1 MKKLMERLFLST
13 IFMIVFLNAFAQ
25 DPQLSQFYASPIYTN
40 PAFAGAAKKIRIVTN
55 ARNQYT
61 GLNKT
66 YRTSVTSLDAYV
78 PKMQSGLGAIVAIDQ
93 AGDGYLTTLSIGGI
107 YSYNLPI
114 SRNWNA
120 NFGLKAEI
128 QQKSYDFNK
137 FIFGDQLDPVLGYT
151 GKPSAEFRPSEVI
164 LFPNFS
170 TGALIYSENFYAG
183 FAINNL
189 LEPNQSFV
197 LSNSIAQQYLLPRRY
212 TAHVGANIVL
222 KKSRFENNRVS
233 LSPNLLFMS
242 QRDFYQVNVG
252 TYIKKQALTAGVWFR
267 QTTKNSDAVIFLL
280 GLRFQKFR
288 VGYSYDLTISNA
300 RTATVGSHEISLGFD
315 IKTKIK
321 TRSRL
326 GRPIKCPDL

>member
-1 MKKLMERLFLST
+1 MNKLMGRLFLST
-13 IFMIVFLNAFAQ
+13 IFMIVFSNAFAQ
-25 DPQLSQFYASPIYTN
+25 DPQLSQFYSSTIYTN
-40 PAFAGAAKKIRIVTN
+40 PAFAGATKKIRIATN

-61 GLNKT
+61 GLNKS
-66 YRTSVTSLDAYV
+66 YNTSVTSVDAYV

-107 YSYNLPI
+107 YSYNLPVN
-114 SRNWNA
+114 RNWNA

-151 GKPSAEFRPSEVI
+151 GKPSGEIRPSELI

-170 TGALIYSENFYAG
+170 AGALIYSENFYAG

-189 LEPNQSFV
+189 TEPNQSFV
-197 LSNSIAQQYLLPRRY
+197 LSNSIDQPYVLPRRF
-212 TAHVGANIVL
+212 TAHLGANIDL
-222 KKSRFENNRVS
+222 KKSRFESNRVS
-233 LSPNLLFMS
+233 LSPNILFMS

-252 TYIKKQALTAGVWFR
+252 TYIKKQAITTGVWFR
-267 QTTKNSDAVIFLL
+267 QTSRNSDAIIFLL

-300 RTATVGSHEISLGFD
+300 KTATVGSHEISLGFD
-315 IKTKIK
+315 IKTKSRS
-321 TRSRL
+321 RSRL